1 MSYKLT
7 KFELRKIITERHL
20 LLKEETDGN
29 SFDDRIGNDANKEL
43 AFRRWV
49 NSTQYKAVFETWLN
63 NYDEYR
69 DKELG
74 TTIPT
79 GKGNDMKQGNKYVKG
94 AWNCPVRE
102 KNNKT
107 IGQLYIE
114 EVLEKDTTSDQIAK
128 GAENLENI
136 KDFEWNDIV
145 PRVKSLCS
153 KGDQLGAEVL
163 LLLYAKWNC
172 SKVEGEKV
180 ITDTTKWKKV
190 KDNLSH
196 YLKVGT
202 ATGELY
208 GKFRKKENPDK
219 NNPNLKSKAEKLVKY
234 AANRETPPS
243 VNAVDTAEK
252 NDND

>member
-7 KFELRKIITERHL
+7 KFELRKIITERQL

-102 KNNKT
+102 K
-107 IGQLYIE
+107 
-114 EVLEKDTTSDQIAK
+114 
-128 GAENLENI
+128 
-136 KDFEWNDIV
+136 
-145 PRVKSLCS
+145 
-153 KGDQLGAEVL
+153 
-163 LLLYAKWNC
+163 
-172 SKVEGEKV
+172 
-180 ITDTTKWKKV
+180 
-190 KDNLSH
+190 
-196 YLKVGT
+196 
-202 ATGELY
+202 
-208 GKFRKKENPDK
+208 
-219 NNPNLKSKAEKLVKY
+219 
-234 AANRETPPS
+234 
-243 VNAVDTAEK
+243 
-252 NDND
+252 